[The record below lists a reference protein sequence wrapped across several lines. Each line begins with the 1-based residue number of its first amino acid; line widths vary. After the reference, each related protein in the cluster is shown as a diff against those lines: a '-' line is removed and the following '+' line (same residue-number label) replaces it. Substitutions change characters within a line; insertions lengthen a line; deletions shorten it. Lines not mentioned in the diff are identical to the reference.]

1 MSLERTG
8 WIGADQGVVDDHRTV
23 APGPHVGHTGL
34 RLCVVTRDG
43 MLPADIGHAARTL
56 RCDVVLRGFAALHND
71 DLPGDADLYWYAID
85 GGCDAALVN
94 ALADQIAITPT
105 PTILDCTTEALD
117 AFWGALGDNDDV
129 TIVQRPSAVECVAT
143 LAGAARSLGQH
154 VSAPGDE
161 EHAKHIAR
169 LQEEVARIARL
180 LARLATED
188 MAGAAPGPSFAG
200 KPADDQV
207 QAAARAYRAKSGLET
222 ASEPVAARDIRR
234 LIRIRRMRDEL
245 FPAEMFADPAWD
257 MLLDLFAARLE
268 QAQVSVSS
276 LCIAAAVPA
285 TTALRWIKTLTDD
298 GTFVRESD
306 PRDGRRVFVALSERS
321 LFAMTR
327 YFQRVQEI

>member
-1 MSLERTG
+1 MSLERTS
-8 WIGADQGVVDDHRTV
+8 WVGADQGVVEDNRHGG
-23 APGPHVGHTGL
+23 ASAAVGAAAL

-43 MLPADIGHAARTL
+43 LLPADIGHAARTL
-56 RCDVVLRGFAALHND
+56 RCDVVLRGFAALHHD

-85 GGCDAALVN
+85 GGCDPVLVN
-94 ALADQIAITPT
+94 ALADQVAMTPA
-105 PTILDCTTEALD
+105 PTILDCATEALD
-117 AFWGALGDNDDV
+117 AFWGALGDNSDV

-154 VSAPGDE
+154 VAAPGDE

-188 MAGAAPGPSFAG
+188 ASGGSSGVGFAG

-207 QAAARAYRAKSGLET
+207 QAAARAYRAKPGLGT
-222 ASEPVAARDIRR
+222 AGEPVAARDIRR
-234 LIRIRRMRDEL
+234 LMRIRRMRDEL

-268 QAQVSVSS
+268 QVQVSVSS